1 MWWIKLVYKA
11 NNRVQTG
18 IKGFDKLLEGGFPR
32 GKIILLSGTPGTSKT
47 IFALQFL
54 YNGATQFNEKGLY
67 VSFEE
72 REQSLKSQALQ
83 FGWDFDKL
91 EKADKMKIIS
101 IPANSIKETTAFEI
115 ISMAKKN
122 SVKRLVIDS
131 LSTLSINTPTTY
143 SKVTDLTEISIKRFM
158 YTFINDLRDIRD
170 GVTSLLISQTADG
183 QLSRD
188 TVSEFICD
196 GIVHINYETLGG
208 KYSRTLTIRKMRET
222 KNDEDVHPLEI
233 SNKGVIVHTYKE

>member
-1 MWWIKLVYKA
+1 MD
-11 NNRVQTG
+11 RVKTG
-18 IKGFDKLLEGGFPR
+18 IKGFDKLVEGGFPK
-32 GKIILLSGTPGTSKT
+32 GKIVLLSGTPGTSKT

-54 YNGATQFNEKGLY
+54 YNGATQFNENGLY

-83 FGWDFDKL
+83 FGWEFDKL
-91 EKADKMKIIS
+91 EKANKVKILS

-115 ISMAKKN
+115 ISLAKKN

-170 GVTSLLISQTADG
+170 GVTSLLISQTVEG

-196 GIVHINYETLGG
+196 GIIHINYETLGG

-222 KNDEDVHPLEI
+222 KNDEDVHPVEI
-233 SNKGVIVHTYKE
+233 TPRGLVVHKFEE

>member
-1 MWWIKLVYKA
+1 MDRTK
-11 NNRVQTG
+11 TG

-72 REQSLKSQALQ
+72 REQSLKSQASQ

-91 EKADKMKIIS
+91 EKANKVKLLS
-101 IPANSIKETTAFEI
+101 VPANSIKETTAFEI

-122 SVKRLVIDS
+122 SIKRLVIDS

-158 YTFINDLRDIRD
+158 YTFINNLRELKD
-170 GVTSLLISQTADG
+170 GITCLLISQTADG

-222 KNDEDVHPLEI
+222 KNDEDVHPVEI
-233 SNKGVIVHTYKE
+233 TNQGVVVHTFKE

>member
-1 MWWIKLVYKA
+1 MD
-11 NNRVQTG
+11 RVKTG
-18 IKGFDKLLEGGFPR
+18 IKGFDKLIEGGFPR

-54 YNGATQFNEKGLY
+54 YNGATQFNENGLY

-72 REQSLKSQALQ
+72 REKNLKSQASQ

-91 EKADKMKIIS
+91 EKANKVNILS

-122 SVKRLVIDS
+122 SVKRLIIDS

-143 SKVTDLTEISIKRFM
+143 SKVNDLTEISIKRFM
-158 YTFINDLRDIRD
+158 YTFINDLRDMKD
-170 GVTSLLISQTADG
+170 GTTSLLISQTAEG

-196 GIVHINYETLGG
+196 GIILIKYESIGG
-208 KYSRTLTIRKMRET
+208 EYSRNLIIRKMRET
-222 KNDEDVHPLEI
+222 DNDEDIHPLEI
-233 SNKGVIVHTYKE
+233 GKNGIVIHSIK

>member
-1 MWWIKLVYKA
+1 MD
-11 NNRVQTG
+11 RVKTG
-18 IKGFDKLLEGGFPR
+18 IKGFDKLVEGGFPK
-32 GKIILLSGTPGTSKT
+32 GKIVLLSGTPGTSKT

-54 YNGATQFNEKGLY
+54 YNGATQFNENGLY

-83 FGWDFDKL
+83 FGWEFDKL
-91 EKADKMKIIS
+91 EKANKVKILS

-115 ISMAKKN
+115 ISLAKKN

-170 GVTSLLISQTADG
+170 GVTSLLISQTVEG

-188 TVSEFICD
+188 IVSEFICD
-196 GIVHINYETLGG
+196 GIIHINYETLGG

-222 KNDEDVHPLEI
+222 KNDEDVHPVEI
-233 SNKGVIVHTYKE
+233 TPRGLVVHKFEE

>member
-1 MWWIKLVYKA
+1 MD
-11 NNRVQTG
+11 RVKTG
-18 IKGFDKLLEGGFPR
+18 IKGFDKLVEGGFPK
-32 GKIILLSGTPGTSKT
+32 GKIVLLSGTPGTSKT

-54 YNGATQFNEKGLY
+54 YNGATQFNENGLY

-83 FGWDFDKL
+83 FGWEFDKL
-91 EKADKMKIIS
+91 EKANKVKILS

-115 ISMAKKN
+115 ISLAKKN

-170 GVTSLLISQTADG
+170 GVTSLLISQTVEG

-196 GIVHINYETLGG
+196 GIIHINYETLGG
-208 KYSRTLTIRKMRET
+208 KF
-222 KNDEDVHPLEI
+222 KNI
-233 SNKGVIVHTYKE
+233 NNKKDARN

>member
-1 MWWIKLVYKA
+1 MD
-11 NNRVQTG
+11 RVKTG

-54 YNGATQFNEKGLY
+54 YNGATQFNENGLY

-72 REQSLKSQALQ
+72 REQNLRSQASQ

-91 EKADKMKIIS
+91 EKANKVKILS

-170 GVTSLLISQTADG
+170 GVTSLLISQTTNG

-188 TVSEFICD
+188 TVSEFISD
-196 GIVHINYETLGG
+196 GIIHINYETLGG

-233 SNKGVIVHTYKE
+233 YDKGVIVHTFRE